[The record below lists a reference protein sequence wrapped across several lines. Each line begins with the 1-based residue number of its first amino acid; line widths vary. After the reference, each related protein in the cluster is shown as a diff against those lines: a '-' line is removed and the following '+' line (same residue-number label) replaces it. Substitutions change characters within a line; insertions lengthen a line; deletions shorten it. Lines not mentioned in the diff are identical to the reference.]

1 MHFHA
6 KALARGL
13 AYGKKV
19 IGDGWNHAVRLGE
32 GLDHGMRVGKR
43 LLASVAPIFDAM
55 GAGGAMKPLMQGV
68 EAYDKGR
75 NSAMQGYTQVM
86 AHHARIKRQVPEIG
100 L

>member
-1 MHFHA
+1 MYFHA
-6 KALARGL
+6 KAIARGL

-19 IGDGWNHAVRLGE
+19 VGDTWHHAVRLGQN
-32 GLDHGMRVGKR
+32 LDHGMRVGKR
-43 LLASVAPIFDAM
+43 LMASVAPLLDAM

-68 EAYDKGR
+68 EAYDRGR
-75 NSAMQGYTQVM
+75 QSAMGGYTQIM

>member
-1 MHFHA
+1 MHLSAQSLA
-6 KALARGL
+6 KGF

-19 IGDGWNHAVRLGE
+19 LGDTWHQAVKIGQGM
-32 GLDHGMRVGKR
+32 DHGMRVGKR
-43 LLASVAPIFDAM
+43 LLSAISPLLDQF

-68 EAYDKGR
+68 QAFDDGR
-75 NSAMQGYTQVM
+75 AQAMNGYTNLM